1 MLSRHL
7 YRIDEVK
14 ACCYLALLKRN
25 YRESLFWS
33 MELCDTLMGAELLK
47 IMLRA
52 WFYGGGSPSVL
63 VDLLALM
70 KRDELGPEDIL
81 PFVGALCAGEKDAS
95 VFYLLVRGSADWS
108 TQPDT
113 FAFRVTGQTPEMAA
127 IKQRKT
133 LFAWILLRCLW
144 SSGAWPLLL
153 NLSTPKT
160 RPVLELLKEQTEF
173 VWESRAAALLLVC
186 QPKVAVAPKY
196 YVDERLVAE
205 WSELEG
211 RRARRQF
218 KTRSEA
224 CLLYSERGRMS
235 RTATNI
241 EEIREPLTA
250 LHGSPYWDTIA
261 AEFGGWKP
269 IYKNDASKEA
279 FYDLYF
285 PDDIPDEW
293 SAADQEKS
301 HGRGY
306 MGGGGEDEKR
316 LLMSLYGMSSSLGL
330 VSWTHD
336 AIRKGLDLS
345 LYETRQEAWSAI
357 QKSWNLTPRTKKIV
371 LVN

>member
-1 MLSRHL
+1 
-7 YRIDEVK
+7 
-14 ACCYLALLKRN
+14 
-25 YRESLFWS
+25 
-33 MELCDTLMGAELLK
+33 MELCDTLMSAELLE

-63 VDLLALM
+63 VDLLAVM

-95 VFYLLVRGSADWS
+95 VFYLLSRGSADWMK
-108 TQPDT
+108 QPDT

-133 LFAWILLRCLW
+133 LFAWILLRCRW
-144 SSGAWPLLL
+144 SSTSEGGGAWSLLL
-153 NLSTPKT
+153 SLSTPKT

-186 QPKVAVAPKY
+186 QPKVATAPKY

-218 KTRSEA
+218 KTRPEA
-224 CLLYSERGRMS
+224 CLLYSERGRMP
-235 RTATNI
+235 RTTTNI

-301 HGRGY
+301 HGRGFSV
-306 MGGGGEDEKR
+306 GDDAETEKR
-316 LLMSLYGMSSSLGL
+316 QFMSLYGTAPSLGL

-336 AIRKGLDLS
+336 AARCDLDLA
-345 LYETRQEAWSAI
+345 LYETRQEAWATI
-357 QKSWNLTPRTKKIV
+357 QRGWNMVPKAKKIV
-371 LVN
+371 LCK

>member
-1 MLSRHL
+1 
-7 YRIDEVK
+7 
-14 ACCYLALLKRN
+14 
-25 YRESLFWS
+25 
-33 MELCDTLMGAELLK
+33 MELCDTLMSAELLE
-47 IMLRA
+47 IMLRS

-63 VDLLALM
+63 VDLLAVM

-95 VFYLLVRGSADWS
+95 IFYLLVRGSADWMK
-108 TQPDT
+108 QPDT

-133 LFAWILLRCLW
+133 LFAWILLRCRW
-144 SSGAWPLLL
+144 SSTSEEGGAWPLLL
-153 NLSTPKT
+153 SLSTPKT
-160 RPVLELLKEQTEF
+160 RPVLELFKEQTEF

-186 QPKVAVAPKY
+186 QPKVAAAPKY

-218 KTRSEA
+218 KIRSEA
-224 CLLYSERGRMS
+224 CLLYSERGRMP
-235 RTATNI
+235 RTTTNI

-293 SAADQEKS
+293 SVADQEKS

-306 MGGGGEDEKR
+306 VGGGGEDEKR
-316 LLMSLYGMSSSLGL
+316 LLMSLYGTSSSLGL

-357 QKSWNLTPRTKKIV
+357 QKRWNLTPRTKKIV

>member
-1 MLSRHL
+1 
-7 YRIDEVK
+7 
-14 ACCYLALLKRN
+14 
-25 YRESLFWS
+25 
-33 MELCDTLMGAELLK
+33 
-47 IMLRA
+47 
-52 WFYGGGSPSVL
+52 
-63 VDLLALM
+63 
-70 KRDELGPEDIL
+70 
-81 PFVGALCAGEKDAS
+81 
-95 VFYLLVRGSADWS
+95 
-108 TQPDT
+108 
-113 FAFRVTGQTPEMAA
+113 
-127 IKQRKT
+127 
-133 LFAWILLRCLW
+133 LLRCRW
-144 SSGAWPLLL
+144 SSTSEEGGAWPLLL
-153 NLSTPKT
+153 SLSTPKT
-160 RPVLELLKEQTEF
+160 RPVLELFKEQTEF

-186 QPKVAVAPKY
+186 QPKVAAAPKY

-218 KTRSEA
+218 KIRSEA
-224 CLLYSERGRMS
+224 CLLYSERGRMP
-235 RTATNI
+235 RTTTNI

-293 SAADQEKS
+293 SVADQEKS

-306 MGGGGEDEKR
+306 VGGGGEDEKR
-316 LLMSLYGMSSSLGL
+316 LLMSLYGTSSSLGL

-357 QKSWNLTPRTKKIV
+357 QKRWNLTPRTKKIV